1 MPGWSNRPHLRDND
15 AVDDAAK
22 GSLIPESPW
31 LVSSV
36 SLARSARWD
45 RCAGYDGYK
54 IRERAASAVQRPW
67 RDIERRCRK

>member
-22 GSLIPESPW
+22 GSLIPEALGWSAA
-31 LVSSV
+31 
-36 SLARSARWD
+36 SLWRAPRAWD